1 MGGMNSLRGFEW
13 RDIHALDEDG
23 NEIGGDKFV
32 QFNVEYR
39 IPVYKK
45 LGLFGVIFF
54 DTGDV
59 YNNDESV
66 DLGSLKQS
74 AGFGFRW
81 YSPMGPI
88 RIEYG
93 HILDAGDLDEDG
105 GRWDFSMGGAF

>member
-1 MGGMNSLRGFEW
+1 LRGFEW
-13 RDIHALDEDG
+13 QDIHALDEDG

-59 YNNDESV
+59 YNDDVSV
-66 DLGSLKQS
+66 DLGNLKQS

-93 HILDAGDLDEDG
+93 HILDAGDLDAEG